1 MASNG
6 RVQGHIFRRGEA
18 RIFLLFRFRAE
29 DRHLRYPGQLLHQPL
44 VPTRNRKLLRANPI
58 ASWELRIGEFRVFY
72 EVDEEAMTVTV
83 VAVGHKEHNVLLVRG
98 QEVRL

>member
-1 MASNG
+1 MAEFKVEFSD
-6 RVQGHIFRRGEA
+6 EA
-18 RIFLLFRFRAE
+18 KLDLFYYSASERKIVTSGIRN
-29 DRHLRYPGQLLHQPL
+29 QLLHQPL
-44 VPTRNRKLLRANPI
+44 VPTRNRKLLRVNPV

-72 EVDEEAMTVTV
+72 EVDEGALTVTV